1 MKVNRK
7 QKSLYFERYYK
18 LYEETDISVR
28 ELKCKL
34 YNDLHAQKRL
44 GITLNTV
51 DNFWTALMD
60 GVYEPGKLNIIPQK
74 YVLY

>member
-1 MKVNRK
+1 MAAGIKKV
-7 QKSLYFERYYK
+7 LYFRNYFK

-28 ELKCKL
+28 ELRDKL
-34 YNDLHAQKRL
+34 YSDIESRERL
-44 GITLNTV
+44 GITLEMV

-60 GVYEPGKLNIIPQK
+60 GVYEPYAINIKPQN